1 LSDLNQQM
9 KKTHL
14 IGILV
19 IAIAIAAIISTFS
32 DSSTYANFAESK
44 ETNKEIHVVG
54 KLQKEKEMVYNP
66 IQDANYFSF
75 YVKDQQGEECKVIYA
90 GTKPQDFEKSE
101 QIVLIGK
108 MKADEFHAS
117 KILMKCPSK
126 YNNDKV
132 ETKEFKAQAS

>member
-1 LSDLNQQM
+1 MNFQDCVLLELFQFCSLPTLFFFDKNDVFTQRELI
-9 KKTHL
+9 KKC
-14 IGILV
+14 
-19 IAIAIAAIISTFS
+19 
-32 DSSTYANFAESK
+32 E
-44 ETNKEIHVVG
+44 

-108 MKADEFHAS
+108 MKSDEFHAS

-132 ETKEFKAQAS
+132 ETKEFKAQTS